1 MIQILRANEFLIIK
15 RKIRTLTKAEVAH
28 LFREEKVTKRNSEL
42 YYNMMM
48 SGPSEVVIAS
58 KIGATYDA
66 QTLFEGSNPNGRRR
80 INMLNEGVDTVRKNV
95 DAVDA
100 LFEITPFSS
109 FNEFLDLEDFLV
121 RNSSVKKYQKLK
133 QDLK

>member
-1 MIQILRANEFLIIK
+1 
-15 RKIRTLTKAEVAH
+15 
-28 LFREEKVTKRNSEL
+28 
-42 YYNMMM
+42 
-48 SGPSEVVIAS
+48 
-58 KIGATYDA
+58 
-66 QTLFEGSNPNGRRR
+66 
-80 INMLNEGVDTVRKNV
+80 MLNEGVDTVRKNV